1 MIGIERYDNAPAL
14 PVARDLGI
22 PVIVGDAASRRVL
35 RRASLRRAVAVV
47 TAGSEERD
55 NIAVAVAAQAV
66 DPAVR
71 VVIRAG
77 ADDAIDETRSLFHIG
92 SVVDVNGLT
101 AAFVVESMV
110 QQAPYCVVADRDRVL
125 AIDESGAV
133 VALLPECTVRCDC
146 A

>member
-1 MIGIERYDNAPAL
+1 M
-14 PVARDLGI
+14 
-22 PVIVGDAASRRVL
+22 
-35 RRASLRRAVAVV
+35 V

-66 DPAVR
+66 DPAVQ

-101 AAFVVESMV
+101 AAYVVESMV
-110 QQAPYCVVADRDRVL
+110 QQAPYCVVSDRDRVL
-125 AIDESGAV
+125 AIDASGAV

-146 A
+146 G